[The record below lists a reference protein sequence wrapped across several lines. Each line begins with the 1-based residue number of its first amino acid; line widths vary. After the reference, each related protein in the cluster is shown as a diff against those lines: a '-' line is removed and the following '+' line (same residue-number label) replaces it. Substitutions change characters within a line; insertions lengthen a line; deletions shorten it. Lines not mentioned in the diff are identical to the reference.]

1 MPGEYYLSADAKSIV
16 IGDQRLDWKFVI
28 GNLIYALER
37 MFLLI
42 FLIPAIFIAI
52 MGFRKKYFIKKNIN
66 YIVLAFPWLLGIVPG
81 VIFYTET
88 RFKIVSELFLV
99 PFMAFIF
106 TSVKFKQQIVENPEI
121 FVSDEDRA

>member
-1 MPGEYYLSADAKSIV
+1 MPGEYYLRADAKSIV

-52 MGFRKKYFIKKNIN
+52 MGFRKKIFYKKNIN
-66 YIVLAFPWLLGIVPG
+66 YIILAFPWLLGIAPG
-81 VIFYTET
+81 LIFYTET
-88 RFKIVSELFLV
+88 RFKIVSELLLV
-99 PFMAFIF
+99 PFIAFIF
-106 TSVKFKQQIVENPEI
+106 TSVKLKQQIVQNPEI